1 DPQKIPATVLSRCQR
16 FNFKRVPVKLMVNR
30 LRTLC
35 QAENIEADDH
45 ALMLIAR
52 SATGSLR
59 DAISLLDQLASSNS
73 MRITVDDVREA
84 LGATDAATVRG
95 LMEGIASHDAAA
107 GMDTIQ
113 TAIDQGSD
121 ARQIALQMID
131 FLRAVLQVKVSQKD
145 VLDQKGEISESE
157 RQDLSNFAG
166 RVSAATL
173 LRGIR
178 AFSASI
184 NEMRSSVDAQ
194 LPLVMAYLEC
204 AVTQETAEEASRRPE
219 TAGQKP
225 EAASQRPEARGQK
238 PELKG
243 QKSEVRS
250 QKPEAGSQKPEVR
263 TLYQKTGPE
272 AETRKQEMG
281 PVTAETLRSIWKQL
295 ISEVNAVNKPAAAL
309 LRSCHPY
316 SVDGDIIRIKAD
328 HDLFRQ
334 RLDDPRNK
342 DIVTSTINQLLS
354 GRYVVHVFTGQ
365 PEQEPNPNDDPL
377 VKAAQKLGGKLRE

>member
-1 DPQKIPATVLSRCQR
+1 
-16 FNFKRVPVKLMVNR
+16 MVNR